1 MCEWISAKDRL
12 PETIDDV
19 IVCNESGKVYSAWYS
34 DADNL
39 WRYAFT
45 AEIVTHKVTHWMP
58 LPDPPE
64 VKC

>member
-12 PETIDDV
+12 PEPLTDV
-19 IVCNESGKVYSAWYS
+19 LVYQQTPRGNYAIEVSWCNGNGEWMFKDIYETLY
-34 DADNL
+34 
-39 WRYAFT
+39 
-45 AEIVTHKVTHWMP
+45 WMP